1 MRNRTVV
8 IPFLLLAL
16 AALAC
21 ALPLGTAADS
31 ALFKDDFAKSDSGW
45 STFSSTNG
53 SVDYAGGE
61 YVMTIARD
69 KWFVWGNPG
78 ETTLS
83 NVHIEVTAKNTS
95 GVGDLSFGIMCNYAD
110 DTHYYYMGIDTQGN
124 YAIAKTEGAT
134 ETFLTNNDQWGQSDK
149 IKTDASS
156 YRLGADCGSDGK
168 LTLYVDGQVID
179 TATDTTYTTGDVG
192 LFGWTDATANAE
204 VHFDDVVV
212 TALK

>member
-1 MRNRTVV
+1 MRNKTAV

-21 ALPLGTAADS
+21 NLPGGTAATS

-45 STFSSTNG
+45 STFSSTNA

-61 YVMTIARD
+61 YVMKFTRA
-69 KWFVWGNPG
+69 KWFAWGNPG
-78 ETTLS
+78 KTTLS
-83 NVHIEVTAKNTS
+83 NVHVEVTARNTS

-110 DTHYYYMGIDTQGN
+110 DSHYYYMGIDTQGN
-124 YAIAKTEGAT
+124 YAIAKTDGT
-134 ETFLTNNDQWGQSDK
+134 KETFLTNNDQWGKSDK
-149 IKTDASS
+149 IKKDASS

-168 LTLYVDGQVID
+168 LALYVDGQVID
-179 TATDTTYTTGDVG
+179 RATDTIYKTGDVG
-192 LFGWTDATANAE
+192 LFGWTDATANGE